1 MGRFALLLL
10 ILALVAA
17 FVGFGSLALA
27 AGKILFIIF
36 LILALIVYAGTFYT
50 RPIDRRLLRYH
61 SFMRKEEKL
70 WLASTA
76 ARLRKT
82 STTPCTN

>member
-1 MGRFALLLL
+1 MGRFALFLL

-27 AGKILFIIF
+27 AGKVLFIIF

-50 RPIDRRLLRYH
+50 RPID
-61 SFMRKEEKL
+61 
-70 WLASTA
+70 
-76 ARLRKT
+76 
-82 STTPCTN
+82 

>member
-27 AGKILFIIF
+27 AGKVLFIIF

-50 RPIDRRLLRYH
+50 RPID
-61 SFMRKEEKL
+61 
-70 WLASTA
+70 
-76 ARLRKT
+76 
-82 STTPCTN
+82 

>member
-1 MGRFALLLL
+1 MKTARTPDESLARHLPSRAVEEIMGRFALFLL

-27 AGKILFIIF
+27 AGKVLFIIF

-50 RPIDRRLLRYH
+50 RPID
-61 SFMRKEEKL
+61 
-70 WLASTA
+70 
-76 ARLRKT
+76 
-82 STTPCTN
+82 